1 MRIMQ
6 DNTEKEGIVISNA
19 SELFLGPI
27 SNYEPVYSNEK
38 TDAVVIKSGIIE
50 AIGETSTI
58 LANYSK
64 YDYTVLDCKGKQ
76 AVCPGFVDSHTHL
89 VFAGD
94 RAHELRMKLQGKSYL
109 EIAESGGGIMFSVTK
124 TREASVSELEKLAL
138 QRLDEMLLHGTTT
151 IEAKSGYGLDA
162 ESEIKILEVIQ
173 NINEKHPI
181 DIIPTFLGC
190 HITPK
195 DFLGNQIEYI
205 DSMIQLL
212 PQIKSRN
219 LAEFVDIWTD
229 KGAFSVEESTMYLE
243 QAKEMG
249 FKLRVH
255 ADELENVGATIM
267 AANVG
272 AVSADHLLL
281 SEAVSANAMAEANVV
296 ANLLPAT
303 PFVLMSKKYANY
315 QMFRDAGVTV
325 ALSSDFNPNCH
336 VLDMQTV
343 IALGCFM
350 MKMLPEEAMIASTY
364 GGAVSLN
371 REHEIGSI
379 DLGKK
384 ADIQILNVPTIE
396 SIPYRFGVNHVNTL
410 IKDGKIL
417 IKDGQKI

>member
-1 MRIMQ
+1 MQ
-6 DNTEKEGIVISNA
+6 EKEKEGIIISNA
-19 SELFLGPI
+19 SELFLGPVTK
-27 SNYEPVYSNEK
+27 YEPVYSNEVA
-38 TDAVVIKSGIIE
+38 DAVVIKNGLIE

-58 LANYSK
+58 LSNFSK
-64 YDYTVLDCKGKQ
+64 FDYNVIDCQKKQ
-76 AVCPGFVDSHTHL
+76 AVCPGYVDSHTHL

-109 EIAESGGGIMFSVTK
+109 EVAQSGGGIMFSVNK
-124 TREASVSELEKLAL
+124 TREASRSELETLAIK
-138 QRLDEMLLHGTTT
+138 RLDEMLLHGTTT

-173 NINEKHPI
+173 YANENHPI

-190 HITPK
+190 HMTPQ
-195 DFLGNQIEYI
+195 DFLGNQWEFI

-229 KGAFSVEESTMYLE
+229 KGAFSVEESTHFLE
-243 QAKEMG
+243 TAHEMG
-249 FKLRVH
+249 FKSRIH
-255 ADELENVGATIM
+255 ADELENMGAALM
-267 AANVG
+267 G
-272 AVSADHLLL
+272 ASLGVTSADHLLL
-281 SEAVSANAMAEANVV
+281 TEAVSADAMAEKNVV

-315 QMFRDAGVTV
+315 EMFKDAGVTV
-325 ALSSDFNPNCH
+325 ALSSDFNPNCY
-336 VLDMQTV
+336 VLDMQTI

-350 MKMLPEEAMIASTY
+350 MKMLPDEALTASTY

-371 REHEIGSI
+371 REDEVGSI

-384 ADIQILNVPTIE
+384 ADIQILNVPSID
-396 SIPYRFGVNHVNTL
+396 SIPYRFGINHVNTV
-410 IKDGKIL
+410 IKNGKVIVENGKR
-417 IKDGQKI
+417 IS